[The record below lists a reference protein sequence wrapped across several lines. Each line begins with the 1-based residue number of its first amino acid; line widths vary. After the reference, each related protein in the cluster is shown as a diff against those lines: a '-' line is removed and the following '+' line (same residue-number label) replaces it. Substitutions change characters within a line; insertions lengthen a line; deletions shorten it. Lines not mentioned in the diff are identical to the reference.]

1 VLRDLL
7 GMTYKFVTR
16 KAAPRS
22 SVPTP
27 G

>member
-1 VLRDLL
+1 MIWDHAGL
-7 GMTYKFVTR
+7 

-27 G
+27 FFYRMGV